1 LGAIYRTLICDDHKH
16 ARQAMRIILEQDP
29 TFDIVGEAANGRE
42 AIILTQQKNPE
53 LILMDINMPERNGHH
68 TTGIIKERYPHVKIV
83 IVSVSDDP
91 VDLFEALK
99 QGAQGYL
106 LKNLNSEVW
115 LEYLHS
121 IMTDDISMSREVAY
135 RILQEFNQ
143 NTEPKQHV
151 MLTSREQ
158 EVLVLVAKGWSNK
171 EIAAALVVS
180 EYTVKNHLK
189 NIMQKL
195 HLKNRVQLTRY
206 AYEQG
211 LI

>member
-1 LGAIYRTLICDDHKH
+1 
-16 ARQAMRIILEQDP
+16 MRIILEQDS
-29 TFDIVGEAANGRE
+29 TFDVVGEAANGRE
-42 AIILTQQKNPE
+42 AIIQTEQKKPD
-53 LILMDINMPERNGHH
+53 LILMDINMPERNGHLA
-68 TTGIIKERYPHVKIV
+68 TGMIKERFPHVKIV
-83 IVSVSDDP
+83 IVSVSDDAL
-91 VDLFEALK
+91 DLFEALK

-115 LEYLHS
+115 LAYLHA
-121 IMTDDISMSREVAY
+121 IMTDDVSMSREVAY
-135 RILQEFNQ
+135 RIIQEFNQ
-143 NTEPKQHV
+143 SSERKQSV
-151 MLTSREQ
+151 TLTSREQ
-158 EVLVLVAKGWSNK
+158 EVLALVAKGWSNK
-171 EIAAALVVS
+171 EIAVTLVVS